1 MCRMPVLAVSNKY
14 LFSHT
19 PAEFILWPN
28 SWQFGLISSKFLF
41 MQRRSY
47 VQKSMM
53 FRLPFSQQ
61 IPSNLP
67 KPSLWMAR
75 KFSVPKVDGPV
86 TKTAKPESS
95 WMTFMKS
102 HSEEFLNILLAS
114 ILLIVTLRMLR
125 EKGEKLEEKKAVELE
140 IECLKK
146 ELSRM
151 KGEIFNFIESDLTK
165 IVVSSIPK
173 GAKADLISSQ
183 VSDRIRSIVSPTPV
197 TTVQPPEEPPSTMQS
212 TVQKGLI

>member
-1 MCRMPVLAVSNKY
+1 
-14 LFSHT
+14 
-19 PAEFILWPN
+19 
-28 SWQFGLISSKFLF
+28 
-41 MQRRSY
+41 
-47 VQKSMM
+47 
-53 FRLPFSQQ
+53 
-61 IPSNLP
+61 
-67 KPSLWMAR
+67 
-75 KFSVPKVDGPV
+75 
-86 TKTAKPESS
+86 
-95 WMTFMKS
+95 MTFMKS

-165 IVVSSIPK
+165 IVISSIPK